1 MTVKNFYLPADI
13 READIIAADKYGV
26 PSVVLMEN
34 AAKNAAREA
43 VRLSGDPKGRFVVL
57 AGRGN
62 NGGDGFAAARH
73 LIIGGAEVTVLKSD
87 ADEAYRNDAAVNL
100 AILRRLNGGRLRIFD
115 TPKLIDSEISALLDG
130 AGCIVEGL
138 LGTGTAGAPRK
149 EPARLIRLLEGRKKI
164 LSLDIPSGIDPENG
178 AVYDPCVKAAETVTF
193 LAPKRGMAFLPALEA
208 CGRIITADIGI
219 PSNAILPQKPALS
232 LWGLDDLHDLLPEV
246 SRSIHK
252 TERGNLLIYSGSGS
266 YRGAPLLTARGALR
280 AGAGLVF
287 MAVPDFIAPHLSAEM
302 PEVIV
307 LPLATRNGEVESAP
321 AVSVLAECL
330 PKCAALVAGP
340 GCGRSDGVGELFS
353 WLWQNCRLPMLLDAD
368 MLWFF
373 AQSGAGLPSRED
385 VLLTPHSAEAG
396 RILGLSPAEVDA
408 GRAECVKA
416 LAVKTGQALLKGR
429 NTLIASG
436 GPLRMIG
443 TGSPA
448 LAVPGSGDVLSGII
462 GAFIA
467 AGLSIADAATAGALA
482 HGAAGEVL
490 EARFGLR
497 GAFAREIADEIPAIL
512 R

>member
-43 VRLSGDPKGRFVVL
+43 VRLSGDPKGSFVVL

-193 LAPKRGMAFLPALEA
+193 LAPKRGMAFLPAL
-208 CGRIITADIGI
+208 DIGI

-287 MAVPDFIAPHLSAEM
+287 MAVP
-302 PEVIV
+302 
-307 LPLATRNGEVESAP
+307 ESAP